1 MKPNPLEPGTPPACA
16 ERMGRALGRIWR
28 GVLRRERKAGEW
40 LTAKGLPPGI
50 AQALPLLVKLA
61 VLGVA
66 LYAAFWAAL
75 VLMGIVVV
83 AWGWWNAEPDWT
95 REEPE
100 WREGHSGFGLYDKNE
115 WRYDM
120 GDPEES

>member
-1 MKPNPLEPGTPPACA
+1 MKPNTLEPGTPPACA

-50 AQALPLLVKLA
+50 AQALPLLLKLA

-66 LYAAFWAAL
+66 LYAAFWVAA
-75 VLMGIVVV
+75 VMIGIMVGV
-83 AWGWWNAEPDWT
+83 WRFRHDEC
-95 REEPE
+95 EEPE
-100 WREGHSGFGLYDKNE
+100 WDWGCQGFGLYYKGARMD
-115 WRYDM
+115 
-120 GDPEES
+120 GGEEET